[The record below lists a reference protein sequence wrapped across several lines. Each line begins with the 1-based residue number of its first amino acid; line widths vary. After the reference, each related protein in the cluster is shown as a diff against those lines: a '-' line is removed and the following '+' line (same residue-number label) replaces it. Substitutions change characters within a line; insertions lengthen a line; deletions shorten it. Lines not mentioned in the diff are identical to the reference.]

1 MRNGPAISG
10 NPAQTKE
17 NSPRWICRLAG
28 RPGILL
34 AFLWGL
40 AEGTLFFVVPDVLL
54 SLVAMLEPRR
64 CWKHIAA
71 ATSGSLLA
79 AALVYGYAQQNS
91 RRAAEAV
98 ERMPFVNSK
107 MFSKVEASYRAHGIG
122 AVFLAPYSG
131 IPYKVYAVEA
141 PPVARELPFLAATI
155 PARAGRFVLVCL
167 VFGLP
172 AAWFRRVWN
181 WSRRSLVAI
190 HAMVW
195 AVFYAFY
202 WSAIGKM

>member
-1 MRNGPAISG
+1 MWNGPAIPS

-17 NSPRWICRLAG
+17 NSPRWIDQLAG

-71 ATSGSLLA
+71 ATGGALLA
-79 AALVYGYAQQNS
+79 GALVYGYSQQDS
-91 RRAAEAV
+91 RRATEAV
-98 ERMPFVNSK
+98 ERMPFVTSK

-141 PPVARELPFLAATI
+141 PSVARELAFLTATI
-155 PARAGRFVLVCL
+155 PARAGRFFLVCL
-167 VFGLP
+167 AFGLP
-172 AAWFRRVWN
+172 AAWLRRVRN
-181 WSRRSLVAI
+181 WSKRRLVAI

-195 AVFYAFY
+195 AVFYTFY
-202 WSAIGKM
+202 WSAIGKI